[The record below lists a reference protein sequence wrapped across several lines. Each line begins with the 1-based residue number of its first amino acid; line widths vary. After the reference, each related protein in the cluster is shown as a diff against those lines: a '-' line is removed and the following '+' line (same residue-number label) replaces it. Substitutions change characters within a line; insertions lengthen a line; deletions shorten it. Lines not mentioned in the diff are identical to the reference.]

1 MYVKYVFA
9 FLISVPLVAA
19 GQQSVAAPERLRA
32 VMIIAGSAHY
42 PQELAD
48 KGVQGQAVFST
59 EVRVDGTFAPSVLVE
74 PSGSAELD
82 AAAIKVVAGLRAKPQ
97 KEAKAVLLPVLFYK
111 DSVNN
116 LHLKTCAQFNTDF
129 AYFATTFPTRPAED
143 MNIFNV
149 ATGVVTAVGGV
160 DMSNIGKLS
169 AAPQK
174 TVEACAKRPKRLFM
188 EEFMTSVRK

>member
-1 MYVKYVFA
+1 MHLKHVSA
-9 FLISVPLVAA
+9 FLIAVPLVAA
-19 GQQSVAAPERLRA
+19 GQQPAEAPERLRP

-82 AAAIKVVAGLRAKPQ
+82 AAAIKVVAGVRAKPQ
-97 KEAKAVLLPVLFYK
+97 KVAKAVLLPVLFYK

-116 LHLKTCAQFNTDF
+116 LHLKTCAQFNTDL
-129 AYFATTFPTRPAED
+129 AYFATTFPTRPADE
-143 MNIFNV
+143 MNIFNM
-149 ATGVVTAVGGV
+149 AAAVVTTVGGV
-160 DMSNIGKLS
+160 DMSSIGKLS
-169 AAPQK
+169 SAPQK

-188 EEFMTSVRK
+188 EEFMKSVGK